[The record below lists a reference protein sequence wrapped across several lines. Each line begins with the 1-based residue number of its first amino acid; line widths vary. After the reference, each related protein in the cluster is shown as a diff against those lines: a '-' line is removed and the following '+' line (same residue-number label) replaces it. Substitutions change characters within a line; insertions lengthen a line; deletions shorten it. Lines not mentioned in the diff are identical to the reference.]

1 MMHSKTGNPKDCDDA
16 SRSLRGML
24 GAAKWLVAVI
34 VLLACGASDSWAFQ
48 SEALPA
54 TNDDIAG
61 WIQQLGSSEF
71 EVRDGATRRLSG
83 LTTDHL
89 GVLEDAL
96 AKATDL
102 EVRVRLSSVIAKLKY
117 ERQQR
122 TIKAFLRD
130 PNMSNNHELDGWTSF
145 SRVAGSNRSAKRL
158 FLQLYDRYPELVEQ
172 PLATSKEAA
181 QLAKRVARGIQ
192 EDELKR
198 GEGSGADGLALLYC
212 LCAMEPSEEAT
223 LSTLSLR
230 VFLRA
235 PYNQFFRDPQA
246 KKPMEA
252 MMEKWAS
259 SLEGGA
265 DQTSAILIMLEAE
278 LNTVLSVAR
287 RMLQQFDGPNRA
299 EADELLIALQ
309 VMFRFGKKEDLPLL
323 ERWLTCTDVSEESVS
338 FSFPGGGVPGALPRG
353 LPGERMPN
361 PEQEPGRTVYTVEVR
376 DAAVLACMQISG
388 MAYREYFP
396 NIVLQERRGYLGR
409 SIASAKG
416 ADDVRVARIDAW
428 KKNHSAGGNAPKS
441 PQ

>member
-1 MMHSKTGNPKDCDDA
+1 MMHSKTGKPKDCDAA
-16 SRSLRGML
+16 SRWPECLPG
-24 GAAKWLVAVI
+24 GVKVLVGI
-34 VLLACGASDSWAFQ
+34 LVLLGFGASSSWAFQ
-48 SEALPA
+48 SEVLQAS
-54 TNDDIAG
+54 NEDIAG

-83 LTTDHL
+83 LTTDRL

-96 AKATDL
+96 ARATDL

-122 TIKAFLRD
+122 TVKAFLRD
-130 PNMSNNHELDGWTSF
+130 PNMSNNHELEGWASF

-212 LCAMEPSEEAT
+212 LCAMDPSEEAT

-246 KKPMEA
+246 KKPMEV
-252 MMEKWAS
+252 MMERWAS
-259 SLEGGA
+259 TLEGGS

-278 LNTVLSVAR
+278 LNSVLSVAR
-287 RMLQQFDGPNRA
+287 RMLQQLDGPNRA

-323 ERWLTCTDVSEESVS
+323 ERWLACTDVSEESVS

-361 PEQEPGRTVYTVEVR
+361 SEQEPGRTVNTVEVR

-409 SIASAKG
+409 SIASPKG
-416 ADDVRVARIDAW
+416 ADDVRLARIDAW

>member
-1 MMHSKTGNPKDCDDA
+1 MMHSITGKNKHCDDA
-16 SRSLRGML
+16 SRWPRGV
-24 GAAKWLVAVI
+24 LVAVGGMLTVL
-34 VLLACGASDSWAFQ
+34 VLLAFGSSESWAYQ
-48 SEALPA
+48 SEAPPA
-54 TNDDIAG
+54 SNEDIAA
-61 WIQQLGSSEF
+61 WIRQLGSSEF

-102 EVRVRLSSVIAKLKY
+102 EVRIRLSSVIAKLKY

-130 PNMSNNHELDGWTSF
+130 PNMSNNHELEGWTSF
-145 SRVAGSNRSAKRL
+145 SRAAGSNRSAKRL

-181 QLAKRVARGIQ
+181 VLAKRVARGIQ
-192 EDELKR
+192 EEELKR

-212 LCAMEPSEEAT
+212 LCAMDPSEEAT

-246 KKPMEA
+246 KKPMEV
-252 MMEKWAS
+252 MMERWAS

-278 LNTVLSVAR
+278 LNTVLAVAR
-287 RMLQQFDGPNRA
+287 RMLQQIDGPNRA

-323 ERWLTCTDVSEESVS
+323 EGWLSCTDVSEESVS

-361 PEQEPGRTVYTVEVR
+361 SGQDPGRTAYTVEVR

-409 SIASAKG
+409 SIASPK
-416 ADDVRVARIDAW
+416 DVDELRVARIEAW
-428 KKNHSAGGNAPKS
+428 KKNHSAGGNASKS

>member
-1 MMHSKTGNPKDCDDA
+1 MMHSINGKNKHCDDA
-16 SRSLRGML
+16 NRWPQG
-24 GAAKWLVAVI
+24 
-34 VLLACGASDSWAFQ
+34 VLLVVKVLATVLGLLAFGSSESWAYQ
-48 SEALPA
+48 SEAPPA
-54 TNDDIAG
+54 SNEDIAA
-61 WIQQLGSSEF
+61 WIRQLGSSEF
-71 EVRDGATRRLSG
+71 EVRDGSTRRLSG

-102 EVRVRLSSVIAKLKY
+102 EVRIRLSSVIAKLKY

-130 PNMSNNHELDGWTSF
+130 PNMSNNHELEGWTSF
-145 SRVAGSNRSAKRL
+145 SRAAGSNRSAKRL

-181 QLAKRVARGIQ
+181 VLAKRVARGIQ

-212 LCAMEPSEEAT
+212 LCAMDPSEEAT

-246 KKPMEA
+246 KKPMEV
-252 MMEKWAS
+252 MMERWAS

-278 LNTVLSVAR
+278 LNTVLAVAR
-287 RMLQQFDGPNRA
+287 RMLQQIDGPNRA

-323 ERWLTCTDVSEESVS
+323 ERWLACTDVSEESVS

-361 PEQEPGRTVYTVEVR
+361 SGQDPGRTAYTVEVR

-409 SIASAKG
+409 SVASPKG

-428 KKNHSAGGNAPKS
+428 KKNHSAVGNSPKS

>member
-1 MMHSKTGNPKDCDDA
+1 MMHSITGKTEDCDDA
-16 SRSLRGML
+16 SRWPRGLL
-24 GAAKWLVAVI
+24 GAVI
-34 VLLACGASDSWAFQ
+34 VLMTALVLMASGASELRACQ
-48 SEALPA
+48 SEVVLA
-54 TNDDIAG
+54 TNDEIAG
-61 WIQQLGSSEF
+61 WIQELGSSEF

-83 LTTDHL
+83 LTTEHL
-89 GVLEDAL
+89 GILEDAL

-130 PNMSNNHELDGWTSF
+130 PNMSNHHELEGWASF

-158 FLQLYDRYPELVEQ
+158 FLQLYDRYPDLVEK
-172 PLATSKEAA
+172 PLASSNEASVF
-181 QLAKRVARGIQ
+181 AKRVARGIQ
-192 EDELKR
+192 DDELKR

-212 LCAMEPSEEAT
+212 LCATDPSEEAT

-235 PYNQFFRDPQA
+235 PYNQYFRDPQA
-246 KKPMEA
+246 KKPMEV
-252 MMEKWAS
+252 MMERWANT
-259 SLEGGA
+259 LEGGA

-278 LNTVLSVAR
+278 LNTVRTVAR
-287 RMLQQFDGPNRA
+287 RMLQQVDGPNKA

-323 ERWLTCTDVSEESVS
+323 ERWLACTDVSEESVS

-353 LPGERMPN
+353 LPGERMPL
-361 PEQEPGRTVYTVEVR
+361 PGQDQGRTVYTVEVR

-388 MAYREYFP
+388 MAYREHFP

-409 SIASAKG
+409 SIASPKG
-416 ADDVRVARIDAW
+416 ANEQREARIEAW